1 VKVVSQVVLEWQ
13 EQARG
18 ETWAEAILTVLAVRF
33 PSEFPTD
40 LAVWIGRTHDR
51 TTLKRWL
58 QAAAVSPSL
67 EEFRRVLT
75 NGGT

>member
-1 VKVVSQVVLEWQ
+1 M
-13 EQARG
+13 
-18 ETWAEAILTVLAVRF
+18 LAVRF

-58 QAAAVSPSL
+58 QAAAVSPSV

-75 NGGT
+75 GGT